1 LSKKDIVQK
10 GVAVMIKIAICDDED
25 KVVSLIEKMLLDVS
39 KTNHIP
45 IDIDAFYCGEDLEKA
60 MQNESQYDL
69 LYLDIHMKGESG
81 ILAAQNIRKMDQ
93 NLLIIYVSSY
103 DRYLIEL
110 FRLDVFD
117 FIKKPIQQEVFAKT
131 FLAANE
137 RICSRKVYFPFQY
150 KNKEH
155 KILCSDIVYFE
166 SKGRQVQI
174 HIKPGGIEVFNDKL
188 NAVEERMYSGKIP
201 FLRIHQSFLVN
212 YHYITARTKTSV
224 IIVNGQ
230 ELPISEER
238 QKSFGQ
244 IYGRLLKDEISV

>member
-1 LSKKDIVQK
+1 LSGRDKLQK
-10 GVAVMIKIAICDDED
+10 EVDAMIKIAICDDED
-25 KVVSLIEKMLLDVS
+25 KVVSLIEKMLLDIS

-45 IDIDAFYCGEDLEKA
+45 LDIDAFYCGEDLEKA

-103 DRYLIEL
+103 DKYLMEL

-117 FIKKPIQQEVFAKT
+117 FIKKPIQQDIFIKT
-131 FLAANE
+131 FFAANE
-137 RICSRKVYFPFQY
+137 RICSKKVYFPFQY
-150 KNKEH
+150 KNTEH

-174 HIKPGGIEVFNDKL
+174 HMRHGGIEIFNDKL
-188 NAVEERMYSGKIP
+188 NAVEERMYTGKIP

-212 YHYITARTKTSV
+212 YHYIAARTKTSV
-224 IIVNGQ
+224 IIINGQ

-238 QKSFGQ
+238 QKSFSQ